1 MQYMPDASSDT
12 LRINSTIQ
20 AEGFELETN
29 KKKGYPGTKRHLA
42 GQGGEI
48 NIFLKREQ
56 ENV

>member
-12 LRINSTIQ
+12 LRTNSKIQ
-20 AEGFELETN
+20 AEESELETN
-29 KKKGYPGTKRHLA
+29 SKKVIPAQSDTSWDRGM
-42 GQGGEI
+42 I